1 MKFNEHRLAL
11 NMEPL
16 PARRAIRIGERIY
29 RNRQLLYILFH
40 YVKKL
45 AA

>member
-1 MKFNEHRLAL
+1 MKFNELRLGL

-16 PARRAIRIGERIY
+16 ASPPCIRIGERIY
-29 RNRQLLYILFH
+29 RNRQLLYIVFH
-40 YVKKL
+40 YVKKR